1 MSRDY
6 EKEQKLLMGK
16 VSSLK
21 EKLSKAKEEAL
32 NTDRFLKLVKR
43 YSEIKELDAEIIR
56 EFGTK

>member
-1 MSRDY
+1 
-6 EKEQKLLMGK
+6 MGK